1 MSRRQLSP
9 ATVVVAILLIP
20 LAVPVLFV
28 LLGPS
33 ANRVRA
39 QELGPKQALVPP
51 SRKAETPAN
60 PGDAARQAAMA
71 RSRTKNTAATP
82 AQKPSGKM
90 AFYADSPTPRGNR
103 TPAPTRSAANAVV
116 RRQGPD
122 QPAKIAAAVPKR
134 SAARHSK
141 TSSINTLP
149 TPMPE
154 PVTESMVEA
163 VSEPVPTPV
172 VKKEWEVPD
181 REPAPAQVARKEL
194 EIPDQDPVEGPEV
207 VASSQPEPQR
217 QFSERP
223 EPSMPEF
230 ELPIVRTPQRPA
242 KMLDE
247 EIVVEEETKPARPSL
262 DVVQLFFEDEAPAS
276 DDANETM
283 DLVEGAPAEA
293 MELVESDESTEKPA
307 ETIVEPT
314 SATEVQ
320 IVAAEESPEEPKA
333 NSTAT
338 TQDEDVRTPIDIVL
352 AELKPVRSIEI
363 RKAVEVPP
371 LAEMDDPQLR
381 EPADQAG
388 AMLRKRPPF
397 KFWPVYRD
405 PWVASRDSFAFHHN
419 PLWFEDPNLERCGRG
434 KGHFTSVSSFL
445 QFNTNIAFLP
455 YRMTAEPWHACVR
468 TLPDCT
474 VCQKFG
480 CDAYLP
486 PWSWRAAAVQAGC
499 IVGFIYAIP

>member
-1 MSRRQLSP
+1 M
-9 ATVVVAILLIP
+9 
-20 LAVPVLFV
+20 
-28 LLGPS
+28 
-33 ANRVRA
+33 
-39 QELGPKQALVPP
+39 
-51 SRKAETPAN
+51 AE
-60 PGDAARQAAMA
+60 
-71 RSRTKNTAATP
+71 
-82 AQKPSGKM
+82 
-90 AFYADSPTPRGNR
+90 
-103 TPAPTRSAANAVV
+103 
-116 RRQGPD
+116 
-122 QPAKIAAAVPKR
+122 
-134 SAARHSK
+134 
-141 TSSINTLP
+141 
-149 TPMPE
+149 PE
-154 PVTESMVEA
+154 PVQ
-163 VSEPVPTPV
+163 V
-172 VKKEWEVPD
+172 VKKPVQIVKKKELEVPD
-181 REPAPAQVARKEL
+181 REVL
-194 EIPDQDPVEGPEV
+194 EEPFEEPEMLV
-207 VASSQPEPQR
+207 RSLPEPPA

-223 EPSMPEF
+223 EPPMQDF
-230 ELPIVRTPQRPA
+230 ELPIVRMPQGTMP
-242 KMLDE
+242 LLE
-247 EIVVEEETKPARPSL
+247 EEVEEVVVAEEETPPARTSR
-262 DVVQLFFEDEAPAS
+262 DVVQLYFEEEDSTEV
-276 DDANETM
+276 DATESM
-283 DLVEGAPAEA
+283 DLVQREAAEVK
-293 MELVESDESTEKPA
+293 ELADPDPPIKERPKTFVESLPASEIQSVAAQEKSDAPK
-307 ETIVEPT
+307 TVEP
-314 SATEVQ
+314 AVQPMDEVQ
-320 IVAAEESPEEPKA
+320 
-333 NSTAT
+333 
-338 TQDEDVRTPIDIVL
+338 TPSDAIL

-371 LAEMDDPQLR
+371 LAEMDNPQLR